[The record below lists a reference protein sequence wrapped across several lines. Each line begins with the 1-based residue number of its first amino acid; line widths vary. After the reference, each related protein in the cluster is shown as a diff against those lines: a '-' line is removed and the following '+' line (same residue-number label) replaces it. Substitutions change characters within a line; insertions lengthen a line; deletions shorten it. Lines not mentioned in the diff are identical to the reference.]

1 MAQDYDYLLKIVM
14 IGDSGV
20 GKSCL
25 LKRFS
30 TKEFSDN
37 YISTIGV
44 DFEIQTLDING
55 KIVKLQIWDT
65 AGQERFHNI
74 TTSYYRGAHCIMLVY
89 DVTNSDSFRNL
100 NRWMGQIKNFASK
113 DTQFLI
119 VGNKA
124 DLTGSPTRV
133 DFDEACDYA
142 KQTSD
147 QVDRD
152 VDVIETSAKS
162 GYQVNQA
169 FRKLASQGLKFK
181 MERDA
186 KNPPT
191 VDLHNHK
198 EDQGPTC
205 QRPLCC

>member
-1 MAQDYDYLLKIVM
+1 MAQEYDYLLKIVM

-25 LKRFS
+25 LKRFA
-30 TKEFSDN
+30 TNEFNDS

-44 DFEIQTLDING
+44 DFEIQTLYIDN
-55 KIVKLQIWDT
+55 KTVKLQIWDT

-89 DVTNSDSFRNL
+89 DVTNPDSFRNL

-113 DTQFLI
+113 GTQLLI

-124 DLTGSPTRV
+124 DLTGSPSRV
-133 DFDEACDYA
+133 DFEDACDYA
-142 KQTSD
+142 NVTSE
-147 QVDRD
+147 QVEKE

-169 FRKLASQGLKFK
+169 FEKLARQGLKFK
-181 MERDA
+181 MERDVWR
-186 KNPPT
+186 KPPPI
-191 VDLHNHK
+191 DLHNHD
-198 EDQGPTC
+198 EG
-205 QRPLCC
+205 QRSCC

>member
-1 MAQDYDYLLKIVM
+1 MAQEYDYLLKIVM

-25 LKRFS
+25 LKRFA
-30 TKEFSDN
+30 TNEFNDS

-44 DFEIQTLDING
+44 DFEIQTLYIDN
-55 KIVKLQIWDT
+55 KTVKLQIWDT

-89 DVTNSDSFRNL
+89 DVTNPDSFRNL
-100 NRWMGQIKNFASK
+100 NRWMGQIKNYASK
-113 DTQFLI
+113 GTQLLI

-124 DLTGSPTRV
+124 DLTGSPSRV
-133 DFDEACDYA
+133 DFEDAFDYA
-142 KQTSD
+142 NVTSE
-147 QVDRD
+147 QVEKE

-169 FRKLASQGLKFK
+169 FEKLARQGLKFK
-181 MERDA
+181 MERDVWR
-186 KNPPT
+186 KPPPI
-191 VDLHNHK
+191 DLHSQD
-198 EDQGPTC
+198 EGP
-205 QRPLCC
+205 RSCC

>member
-1 MAQDYDYLLKIVM
+1 MSQDYDYLLKIVM

-30 TKEFSDN
+30 TNEFNDT

-44 DFEIQTLDING
+44 DFEIQTLDIDG

-100 NRWMGQIKNFASK
+100 NRWMGQIKNYASK
-113 DTQFLI
+113 GTQFLI

-124 DLTGSPTRV
+124 DLQGSPTRV
-133 DFDEACDYA
+133 DFDDACDYA
-142 KQTSD
+142 KLTSEE
-147 QVDRD
+147 VDKD

-169 FRKLASQGLKFK
+169 FSKLARQGLKFK
-181 MERDA
+181 MERDVLRR
-186 KNPPT
+186 PPT
-191 VDLHNHK
+191 VDLHIHK
-198 EDQGPTC
+198 EGQRATC
-205 QRPLCC
+205 C